1 MVSDAAMPLDTR
13 FNEVEGGK
21 DLYPN
26 DKGVWTL
33 VEEGEMK
40 VRREGGREGAAW
52 LRWLRYTM

>member
-1 MVSDAAMPLDTR
+1 
-13 FNEVEGGK
+13 VEGGK